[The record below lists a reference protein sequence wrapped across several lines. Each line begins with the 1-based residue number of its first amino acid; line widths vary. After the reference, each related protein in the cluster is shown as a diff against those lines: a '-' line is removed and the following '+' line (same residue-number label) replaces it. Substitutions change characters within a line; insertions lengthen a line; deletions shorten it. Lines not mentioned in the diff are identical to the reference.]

1 MSKIVTQKEIII
13 DFHVILFDIFDPDI
27 PSTPRDV
34 WVNNVDFQ
42 TQIHWT
48 SPKHSGHLPLR
59 YVVKAQ
65 CKNETIPD
73 IPHCQSDFFIV
84 CDNSNSHLV
93 TRSYP
98 LKWSCEAEGGLLF
111 PFYYVVYKLFV
122 EVSNYLGSNQS
133 KAVVVKANMINPLLS
148 MTCSTQF
155 FIYLSP
161 PNLKIF
167 FQRIVSLHLLKCI
180 ALIFFPNFFCICDV
194 KSEIL
199 QTLGFAL

>member
-1 MSKIVTQKEIII
+1 MERIIT
-13 DFHVILFDIFDPDI
+13 DFHIILFDIFDPDI

-73 IPHCQSDFFIV
+73 IPYCQFNFFIV
-84 CDNSNSHLV
+84 CDNSHIHPV

-98 LKWSCEAEGGLLF
+98 LKWSCEARGGYLF
-111 PFYYVVYKLFV
+111 PFSYVVFV

-133 KAVVVKANMINPLLS
+133 KAVVFIANMNNPLLS
-148 MTCSTQF
+148 MSYS
-155 FIYLSP
+155 I
-161 PNLKIF
+161 
-167 FQRIVSLHLLKCI
+167 LHLFESTKPQN
-180 ALIFFPNFFCICDV
+180 IFSVNCVLAPVEVHCTNFF
-194 KSEIL
+194 S
-199 QTLGFAL
+199 